1 MLASAGEPGK
11 LQQIQASVTKA
22 RKVFRLLKPL
32 QQLTPVLVNEPYK
45 LGWPWFLVN
54 RLKAVLMAVYFGF
67 DHVVW
72 ASQAGIYSNK
82 EGLEKAK
89 KISLYSWFGGSLC
102 TIVEDIAVMSDAIQ
116 KVEGL
121 ERGSEERKKAI
132 ENAVRTVQA
141 RRLTL
146 LHATLQS
153 LLALGLMEKSVF
165 KGRKRLVGSV
175 GLAASALNC
184 YMMFPP
190 YPSPAPKENSEKR
203 S

>member
-1 MLASAGEPGK
+1 MFASAGEQGK
-11 LQQIQASVTKA
+11 LQQIQTSVTKA

-45 LGWPWFLVN
+45 LGWPWYFVN

-72 ASQAGIYSNK
+72 ASQAGIYNDK
-82 EGLEKAK
+82 EGLDKAK

-102 TIVEDIAVMSDAIQ
+102 TIVEDLAVISDAIQ

-132 ENAVRTVQA
+132 EIAVRTIQS

-165 KGRKRLVGSV
+165 KGRKRLVGCL

-184 YMMFPP
+184 YMLFPP
-190 YPSPAPKENSEKR
+190 HPSSAVNDSSNKR